1 VKANR
6 ISQELMDDAKEKA
19 TSMKFEQ
26 IRILSESYHSCKDQ
40 GNFDRSRRGDCGGQE
55 KVSHT
60 STLTPYSIYP
70 LLDANFK

>member
-26 IRILSESYHSCKDQ
+26 TRILSESYHSCKDQ
-40 GNFDRSRRGDCGGQE
+40 GNFDLGIVVVRRRFG
-55 KVSHT
+55 
-60 STLTPYSIYP
+60 
-70 LLDANFK
+70 